1 MMNLKM
7 RKTKSTEIP
16 AILRAHPQIHVEI
29 DLTLL
34 MITGQV

>member
-1 MMNLKM
+1 MSTMMSLK
-7 RKTKSTEIP
+7 TSAEIP

-34 MITGQV
+34 MTTDQA